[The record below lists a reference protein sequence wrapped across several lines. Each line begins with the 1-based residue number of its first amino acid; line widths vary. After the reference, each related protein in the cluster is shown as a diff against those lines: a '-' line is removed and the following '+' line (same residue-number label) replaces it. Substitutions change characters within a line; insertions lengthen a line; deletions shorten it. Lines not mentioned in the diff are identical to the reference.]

1 MIFFPYFVF
10 TRIFQL
16 CAFTDLPS
24 ILSNRR
30 LGFIDPHEEHFNE
43 GENRKTGFDCLLKRV
58 PEIMKEIPDQ
68 FSPYIGIFD
77 CNNDSFV
84 RGQYNGTLFR
94 FPLRVSASKLSQTLY
109 SEEKVEHLFKSFMY
123 DARLVLLFLRNV
135 ESIEL
140 YRREKWEGSP
150 RCIFR
155 VQINDDSV
163 QEARYRREVFFDKI
177 KPGQHMP
184 EPVTTTYP
192 LTIKTEKYASTP
204 ELSTERYLVTNYCC
218 GGTVSLQFEKLLTD
232 HELSYLPSVGVAMA
246 IPIGVKCTTP
256 NISGHVFCALPLPI
270 QAKSITGLPV
280 HVNGFFALSQNRR
293 HIKLPNAYQ
302 EEQGELTDK
311 SLLWNCCLLR
321 EAVPAA
327 YATLISEAISKEVPP
342 EAIYK

>member
-1 MIFFPYFVF
+1 
-10 TRIFQL
+10 
-16 CAFTDLPS
+16 
-24 ILSNRR
+24 
-30 LGFIDPHEEHFNE
+30 
-43 GENRKTGFDCLLKRV
+43 
-58 PEIMKEIPDQ
+58 MKEIPDQ
-68 FSPYIGIFD
+68 FLPYMGLFD

-109 SEEKVEHLFKSFMY
+109 SEEKVEHLFKSFMH

-140 YRREKWEGSP
+140 YMREKWEETP

-155 VQINDDSV
+155 VKISDDSV
-163 QEARYRREVFFDKI
+163 QEARNWKGDFFDKI

-184 EPVTTTYP
+184 EPVMATYP
-192 LTIKTEKYASTP
+192 LTIKTETTTGTP
-204 ELSTERYLVTNYCC
+204 EHSTERYLVTNYCC

-232 HELSYLPSVGVAMA
+232 DELSYLPSVGVAMA
-246 IPIGVKCTTP
+246 IPNGVNSTTP
-256 NISGHVFCALPLPI
+256 NISGHVFCALPLPF
-270 QAKSITGLPV
+270 QTKSITGLPV

-293 HIKLPNAYQ
+293 HIKLPNADQ
-302 EEQGELTDK
+302 EERGELTDK
-311 SLLWNCCLLR
+311 SLLWNWCLLG

-327 YATLISEAISKEVPP
+327 YATLISEAISKEVRP

>member
-1 MIFFPYFVF
+1 MFIV
-10 TRIFQL
+10 
-16 CAFTDLPS
+16 DLPS
-24 ILSNRR
+24 ILSSKR

-43 GENRKTGFDCLLKRV
+43 GEKRKTGHDWPLGKV
-58 PEIMKEIPDQ
+58 PEMMKTIPNQ
-68 FSPYIGIFD
+68 FFPYMGIFD

-94 FPLRVSASKLSQTLY
+94 FPLRVSASELSQTLY
-109 SEEKVEHLFKSFMY
+109 TEEKVEHLFKSFMD

-140 YRREKWEGSP
+140 YVREKSEEEP

-155 VQINDDSV
+155 VKISDDSV
-163 QEARYRREVFFDKI
+163 QEARCRRGDFFNQI
-177 KPGQHMP
+177 KPGQHML

-192 LTIKTEKYASTP
+192 LTIETEKYTGTP
-204 ELSTERYLVTNYCC
+204 EHSAERYLVTNYCC
-218 GGTVSLQFEKLLTD
+218 GGTVSVQFEKLLTD

-270 QAKSITGLPV
+270 QTKSMTGLPV

-293 HIKLPNAYQ
+293 HIKLPNADQ
-302 EEQGELTDK
+302 EERGELTDK